1 MNRANAKMLKT
12 ETLTRAVPVSASQRF
27 IVSAFYQLAAL
38 LLVLGAGVGSP
49 AAAAEAEAS
58 ENQVKAAFLL
68 NFPKYVEWPAEAF
81 AASNSPL
88 VVVILG
94 SPGMAAEFAKMSAD
108 KTVNGRSLVLSTEP
122 PTADDPKGCHILF
135 ISTTTRRPTEIL
147 AGLKGRS
154 VLTVGDDEKFL
165 EQGGMIRL
173 ARREQNVRLQV
184 QLAAAQQ
191 AQLKISSK
199 LLSIADVVKG
209 RSK

>member
-1 MNRANAKMLKT
+1 MTFPTNIKRLHPWSRLLAMVLTLMVFAVVAKA
-12 ETLTRAVPVSASQRF
+12 ESA
-27 IVSAFYQLAAL
+27 
-38 LLVLGAGVGSP
+38 P
-49 AAAAEAEAS
+49 S
-58 ENQVKAAFLL
+58 ESQVKAAFLL
-68 NFPKYVEWPAEAF
+68 NFPKYVEWPAAAF
-81 AASNSPL
+81 AATNSPL

-94 SPGMAAEFAKMSAD
+94 NPGMAEEFAKMSAD

-209 RSK
+209 RSQ